1 MVTKAK
7 INSAMMKWAREYAGF
22 THGHEERLPKD
33 IKSKYEAWEKGENS
47 PTWNQLREVSKKYHI
62 PTAFFFMDCPL
73 ILIIYLI

>member
-22 THGHEERLPKD
+22 TGHEERLPKD

-47 PTWNQLREVSKKYHI
+47 PTWNN
-62 PTAFFFMDCPL
+62 
-73 ILIIYLI
+73 